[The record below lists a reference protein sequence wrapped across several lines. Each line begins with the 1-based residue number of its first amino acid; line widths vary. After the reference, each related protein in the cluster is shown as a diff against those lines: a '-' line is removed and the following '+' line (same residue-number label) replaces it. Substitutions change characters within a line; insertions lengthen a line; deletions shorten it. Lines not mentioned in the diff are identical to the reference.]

1 VTNQFQGFHILVAA
15 LLTGIMTG
23 IKHREMVN
31 AGSVV
36 VPSNATSRIAR
47 VLESNPG
54 WKELLKDPRP
64 ALEDLGNLGKK

>member
-1 VTNQFQGFHILVAA
+1 MVA
-15 LLTGIMTG
+15 LLTGVMIG

-31 AGSVV
+31 VGPVV
-36 VPSNATSRIAR
+36 VPSNATSRIAM

-64 ALEDLGNLGKK
+64 ALEDLGNLGKN